1 MPTQSL
7 HLDIFQKVK
16 SMGFNTVSFY
26 VFWGILE
33 PKRGEISFEGFRDLQ
48 PWFDAA
54 KQAGIYLM
62 ARPGERC
69 SRVDTVAVWHLTFSL
84 NKGPYINA
92 ETSAGGFP
100 GWGTYTPGLW
110 RTSNTTY
117 LDAWQNYVSSV
128 GTIIAKNQIT
138 NGGPVTLVQV
148 FVPPL

>member
-7 HLDIFQKVK
+7 HLDVFQKVK

-69 SRVDTVAVWHLTFSL
+69 FRVDTVAVWHLTFSL
-84 NKGPYINA
+84 
-92 ETSAGGFP
+92 
-100 GWGTYTPGLW
+100 
-110 RTSNTTY
+110 
-117 LDAWQNYVSSV
+117 
-128 GTIIAKNQIT
+128 
-138 NGGPVTLVQV
+138 
-148 FVPPL
+148 